1 MSAAPPSVATLG
13 DMPRIWTFVRDA
25 AGQIPF
31 ALESEREQEAV
42 LSELMA
48 SLSSGFTQ
56 VAFDAGGAV
65 QGALLARRDTF
76 EWGFRNSPA
85 LHVTYAALAPEAA
98 AADLVPA
105 LLAPLKEGRAPIYF
119 SVRAGNALDLA
130 ALLPSLGFEHLA
142 KSPWGD
148 LYLWEPRKPH

>member
-1 MSAAPPSVATLG
+1 MSAQTPYVATLQ
-13 DMPRIWTFVRDA
+13 DMPRIWTFVRA
-25 AGQIPF
+25 AAQQIPF
-31 ALESEREQEAV
+31 ELESESDQEAM

-48 SLSSGFTQ
+48 ALSSGYTQ
-56 VAFDAGGAV
+56 VALGEGDAV

-76 EWGFRNSPA
+76 DWGFRNSPA
-85 LHVTYAALAPEAA
+85 LHVTYAALGPDAA
-98 AADLVPA
+98 AADVVPA
-105 LLAPLKEGRAPIYF
+105 LLAPLKDTSAPIYF
-119 SVRAGNALDLA
+119 SVRGGNALDLA